1 MCNYMKA
8 SLSVDAFLG
17 RVEHILTYNGRIHGR
32 LFPEMFPDY
41 NSCSYNRYTIRASK
55 KNLDFALSQDE
66 FDAIK
71 CQPCYL
77 CGKTSSLQHLN
88 GVDRLDNNKG
98 YTMDNINA
106 CCFGCNHLK
115 RNYVLEDMLNKFM
128 DIYSFNI
135 THKQVDHSDIIV
147 KQMMIE
153 LVDRV
158 EYSIAKDDVKNIQFG
173 MNNALH
179 RPNNKD
185 MVANKNKKTDEEKR
199 EEARARKANQR
210 LRLKDKYSNDEY
222 NRQKA
227 ADLAKYR
234 KNKKTEA

>member
-1 MCNYMKA
+1 M
-8 SLSVDAFLG
+8 
-17 RVEHILTYNGRIHGR
+17 
-32 LFPEMFPDY
+32 
-41 NSCSYNRYTIRASK
+41 
-55 KNLDFALSQDE
+55 SQDE
-66 FDAIK
+66 FDALK
-71 CQPCYL
+71 QEPCYL

-98 YTMDNINA
+98 YTMDNIKA

-199 EEARARKANQR
+199 EEARIRKANQR
-210 LRLKDKYSNDEY
+210 LRLKDKYGSDEY

-234 KNKKTEA
+234 KNKKIEV